1 MTELATV
8 SEVGA
13 MVSMIERLASRSDI
27 NVDNLER
34 ILAMQERI
42 MQKQAEV
49 AFDEAMTAC
58 QKEMPAI
65 LRNKNNQQTSS
76 RYADLE
82 AINEVIVPIYTHHG
96 FSLSFSTDDCPVA
109 DHYRV
114 TCLVSRSG
122 YSRLYKGDIPND
134 VTGLKGNANKTRTH
148 AFGSTMSYGRR
159 YVTLLI
165 FNITLTNEDND
176 GQRKQTINPK
186 AGVWDGVSMDDRIA
200 LENIAGEITTRI
212 NAGDVP
218 GAAKYIA
225 EQGLPNDDKVLLWS
239 LLGSKQRS
247 ALKKEMG
254 GAPAAPSPEGPSPDH
269 L

>member
-1 MTELATV
+1 MTELAVTE
-8 SEVGA
+8 STA
-13 MVSMIERLASRSDI
+13 MVSMIERLAARPDI

-42 MQKQAEV
+42 MAKQAEV
-49 AFDEAMTAC
+49 SFDEAMMAC
-58 QKEMPAI
+58 QQEIPAI

-82 AINEVIVPIYTHHG
+82 AINEAIVPIYTKHG
-96 FSLSFSTDDCPVA
+96 FSLSFSTADCPVA
-109 DHYRV
+109 EHYRV

-122 YSRLYKGDIPND
+122 YSRSYQGDIPND

-159 YVTLLI
+159 YLTLLI

-186 AGVWDGVSMDDRIA
+186 AGVWDNVSMDDRIA
-200 LENIAGEITTRI
+200 LEGIADEVVMRI
-212 NAGDVP
+212 NANNVA

-225 EQGLPNDDKVLLWS
+225 EQGLDNDSKVLLWS
-239 LLGSKQRS
+239 LFDSKQRS
-247 ALKKEMG
+247 ALKKEMKPAAAESE
-254 GAPAAPSPEGPSPDH
+254 APADAE
-269 L
+269 